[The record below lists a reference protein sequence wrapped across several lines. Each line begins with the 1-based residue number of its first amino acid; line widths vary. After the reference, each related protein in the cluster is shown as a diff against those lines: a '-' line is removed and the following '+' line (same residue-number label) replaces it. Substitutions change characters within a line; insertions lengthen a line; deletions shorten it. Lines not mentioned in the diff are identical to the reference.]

1 MLGIML
7 EKMWHKKWMNI
18 CLLLGC
24 ILLTATVVSFPLY
37 RNAAYDRMI
46 NDEFENYISSGGEA
60 KYFLAE
66 EKVYVNNELETRRGR
81 KLRVGDIVRIEK
93 DEYLIS
99 D

>member
-1 MLGIML
+1 MKNFKLKTEYIEL
-7 EKMWHKKWMNI
+7 QQ
-18 CLLLGC
+18 LLK
-24 ILLTATVVSFPLY
+24 IES
-37 RNAAYDRMI
+37 
-46 NDEFENYISSGGEA
+46 YISSGGEA

-66 EKVYVNNELETRRGR
+66 NKVYVNDELETRRGR